1 MIADD
6 HVQDLLQNPAQSE
19 FCNDFMN
26 HDISFRQYNFFFQIG
41 PDPDLVVSKM
51 TIVVIVVN
59 RVQDR
64 VQDPSQEIAIMISIM
79 MTTMMPLTTTILVM
93 KTATVLI
100 TEPMRMTI
108 WSLKIDL
115 IQHLILS
122 NKLFL
127 YEKKE

>member
-1 MIADD
+1 
-6 HVQDLLQNPAQSE
+6 
-19 FCNDFMN
+19 
-26 HDISFRQYNFFFQIG
+26 
-41 PDPDLVVSKM
+41 M
-51 TIVVIVVN
+51 TIAAIVVN

-115 IQHLILS
+115 IQHLFYLTNYFFTKRKS
-122 NKLFL
+122 DK
-127 YEKKE
+127 

>member
-1 MIADD
+1 
-6 HVQDLLQNPAQSE
+6 
-19 FCNDFMN
+19 
-26 HDISFRQYNFFFQIG
+26 
-41 PDPDLVVSKM
+41 M

-64 VQDPSQEIAIMISIM
+64 VLVPSREIAIMISIM
-79 MTTMMPLTTTILVM
+79 MTTMMPLTTILVM

>member
-1 MIADD
+1 
-6 HVQDLLQNPAQSE
+6 
-19 FCNDFMN
+19 
-26 HDISFRQYNFFFQIG
+26 
-41 PDPDLVVSKM
+41 M
-51 TIVVIVVN
+51 TIVAIVVN

-100 TEPMRMTI
+100 TEPMKMTI

-127 YEKKE
+127 YEKRKSDK